1 MKNFE
6 DPSSEDLKVIERQ
19 LGRPPRNVLKIAH
32 RCECGAPA
40 VITTAPRLSDGTPF
54 PTYFYATC
62 PKLTGAL
69 STLESAGLM
78 TQFNQELS
86 TDFNLREHLK
96 TAHDRYLQARDLA
109 MKNLAETY
117 DDENHELKNISAG
130 GMPDR
135 IKCLHAIAAQS
146 FAQGVG
152 VNKLGDRT
160 IAALPKWWCEAPCSS
175 ASES

>member
-86 TDFNLREHLK
+86 TDSNLREHLK

-109 MKNLAETY
+109 MKNLAETS
-117 DDENHELKNISAG
+117 DDENHELKNISAVFVFVF
-130 GMPDR
+130 
-135 IKCLHAIAAQS
+135 S
-146 FAQGVG
+146 FLYVLKEVYVFVFSYDEQYLFFV
-152 VNKLGDRT
+152 
-160 IAALPKWWCEAPCSS
+160 PCYCFLFPGSYPFS
-175 ASES
+175 FVFY